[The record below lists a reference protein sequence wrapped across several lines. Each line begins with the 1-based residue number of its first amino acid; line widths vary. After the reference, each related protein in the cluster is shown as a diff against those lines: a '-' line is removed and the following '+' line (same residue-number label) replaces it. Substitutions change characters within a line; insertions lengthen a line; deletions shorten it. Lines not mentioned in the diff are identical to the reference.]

1 MRHSSL
7 NLTPP
12 FILSLALMS
21 LALMFGGGQGTLGDS
36 LTQITAVV
44 LLVMLYRANPD
55 FKTWP
60 KASAWAILPL
70 IPILVFLLPLP
81 DALTELGVARVR
93 ISQMLAPVIGDAG
106 VQASLSPVAAERS
119 LLWLLPAV
127 ALYLS
132 ALQFNRRQKRI
143 AVLVLL
149 LWIFTGAILGLAQKA
164 GSHDSV
170 LYFYSNTNRGS
181 AVGFFANSNH
191 YAISLAA
198 SLPLV
203 WAGLTLLFNQRSK
216 QAVNPLLFVL
226 FSGVAVFFILGFM
239 LSGSRAGLA
248 LGMFGCLLMLPSVI
262 LADEHKG
269 AKHMLFGVMAVGLF
283 FTVQAGL
290 YIISL
295 QFETTPLEDLRL
307 QFFPITVQAASQF
320 APWGSGPG
328 SFWFVF
334 PQFDG
339 FLTGNVIVNHA
350 HNDYLELWLEMRW
363 FFLVAALIAIAAFLW
378 QGVQVW
384 FRAEGFRS
392 ESTLL
397 AQSAWIGLLLLLL
410 HSGVDY
416 PLRTTALSLMAG
428 LLAAFLVREKS
439 KSTPAAQ
446 E

>member
-1 MRHSSL
+1 M
-7 NLTPP
+7 
-12 FILSLALMS
+12 
-21 LALMFGGGQGTLGDS
+21 
-36 LTQITAVV
+36 
-44 LLVMLYRANPD
+44 
-55 FKTWP
+55 
-60 KASAWAILPL
+60 
-70 IPILVFLLPLP
+70 
-81 DALTELGVARVR
+81 
-93 ISQMLAPVIGDAG
+93 
-106 VQASLSPVAAERS
+106 QASLSPTATERS
-119 LLWLLPAV
+119 LLWLLPAL

-132 ALQFNRRQKRI
+132 ALQFSRKQKRV

-149 LWIFTGAILGLAQKA
+149 LWIFIGAVIGLAQKA
-164 GSHDSV
+164 GDHQSA

-203 WAGLTLLFNQRSK
+203 WAGLTLLFNRRSK
-216 QAVNPLLFVL
+216 VAVNPLLFVL

-283 FTVQAGL
+283 CTVQAGL

-295 QFETTPLEDLRL
+295 QFESTPLEDLRL
-307 QFFPITVQAASQF
+307 QFFPITVQAASEF

-350 HNDYLELWLEMRW
+350 HNDYLESWLEMRW
-363 FFLVAALIAIAAFLW
+363 FFAIAALAALAAFLW
-378 QGVQVW
+378 QGVRIW
-384 FRAEGFRS
+384 FRSEGFRP

-410 HSGVDY
+410 HSTVDY
-416 PLRTTALSLMAG
+416 PLRTTALSTMAG
-428 LLAAFLVREKS
+428 LLAAFLVRENTKQL
-439 KSTPAAQ
+439 PVVQ